1 MNAESELQPTFVCP
15 HCQMGTLRPKP
26 VIFAHWFEGQ
36 FIVIPN
42 FPGWVCDICGER
54 EYDAAALERLEMSLG
69 PEADFRREMS
79 RRARRSRVPP
89 ETPARPNGRRRV

>member
-1 MNAESELQPTFVCP
+1 MDAEPELQPTFVCP
-15 HCQMGTLRPKP
+15 HCQTGTLQPKP

-54 EYDAAALERLEMSLG
+54 EYDAAAIERLEMSLG
-69 PEADFRREMS
+69 PEADFRRELS
-79 RRARRSRVPP
+79 RRARRSRVTPEAPP
-89 ETPARPNGRRRV
+89 RPNGRRRV